1 MFNPKITD
9 GQWRWQLNSDDYSKK
24 NDAWD
29 ETWVGRLVAGGKDV
43 VCDFGDNKEYYP
55 ECGEA
60 PDPDDCKA
68 IAAVP
73 ELLEVYHRAKEYM
86 DYHYLSLL
94 LHCSENTELRE
105 KDNDNSKGF
114 RPSPSKK
121 ERIMLAHAN
130 LLNEAIKKLE
140 RRHD

>member
-43 VCDFGDNKEYYP
+43 VCDFGDNKEYDT

-68 IAAVP
+68 IASVP

-86 DYHYLSLL
+86 DLY
-94 LHCSENTELRE
+94 CSENTDFTEPRE

-114 RPSPSKK
+114 HPSPPKK
-121 ERIMLAHAN
+121 ERIMLAHVD